1 MRHPLKFNNR
11 FFNQLPADKVTAN
24 YTRQV
29 LGACYSSVF
38 PIKVASPKLVSVSLD
53 CADLLDLDSN
63 FLHTDKF
70 LQAFSGNCLL
80 TGMQPYASCYGGHQ
94 FGQWAGQLGDG
105 RAINLGEV
113 LNNKKQHWTLQLKG
127 AGPTPYSRHA
137 DGYAV
142 LRSSLREYL
151 CSEAMHFLGIP
162 TTRALSLILTGN
174 EVERDVLYDGHSA
187 MEAGAVVCR
196 VAPSFTRFGHFQ
208 LFSRQADSGLLKQFT
223 DFTIDNDFPEIAILR
238 NQLSAKELYLK
249 WFASVCSLS
258 SKTTIHWMRIGFVH
272 GVLNTDNMSI
282 LGLTIDY
289 GPYGWLEAFDGN
301 WTPNTTDAAQHR
313 YAFAKQ
319 PEIVQWNLLQLAN
332 AILPLINEA
341 EPLELILRQNAINF
355 RQQWQLMMLNKLG
368 LTHYNEKTDSILIE
382 NILELLAEVETDM
395 TIFFRKLSCI
405 HQLENRQ
412 HFESLFKQ
420 NDSINL
426 TPFLNPAYYQP
437 NQLDTNYFQK
447 LNQFIRLYLNR
458 CDAENQSSESIITL
472 MNRTNPK
479 YIFRNYLAHEAIEKT
494 ETGDFSMI
502 EELLQLLKKPYHEQ
516 PNFDHY
522 AQLRPEWARHK
533 IGCSML
539 SCSS

>member
-29 LGACYSSVF
+29 LGACYSSVS

-63 FLHTDKF
+63 FLHTDEF

-249 WFASVCSLS
+249 WFALVCSLS
-258 SKTTIHWMRIGFVH
+258 CKTTIHWMRVGFVH

-458 CDAENQSSESIITL
+458 CDVENQSSESIFTL

-479 YIFRNYLAHEAIEKT
+479 YIFRNYLAHETIEKT

-502 EELLQLLKKPYHEQ
+502 EELLQLLKNPYHEQ